1 MARDYSFSTLNTY
14 THTHQKNEKK
24 KKKTM
29 NWAPMSTISKT
40 VISSGLETTVRA
52 SAVTVQ
58 KIIRILYNHW
68 RKFGKIQ

>member
-1 MARDYSFSTLNTY
+1 
-14 THTHQKNEKK
+14 
-24 KKKTM
+24 M